1 MYMHTHT
8 HQCYCCNKPLQITN
22 HTSYILLSK
31 HKLYIRRTVKYN
43 KFETYFQQLHYKL
56 TFLPGHS
63 VSHVRLSGR
72 LACHPSPVVQCCRR
86 RSGDSPLLGGSWWQV
101 WRHGDLHVL
110 KRDFV
115 PVQFMTHDFQTCFIL
130 SMKPNRRVKTYNFYQ
145 RKIHC
150 KKKLAFLNGSPK
162 LLGVSIHGLYWWPA
176 FFVVWASLG
185 SSAGKRVKP
194 CEPKTCA
201 MYKQHSK
208 KTKQTTTKQCHA
220 QICM

>member
-1 MYMHTHT
+1 MVAKSRYTIQPVSTIYRITLPNNRANLGQSRYVYAHTHT

-101 WRHGDLHVL
+101 
-110 KRDFV
+110 
-115 PVQFMTHDFQTCFIL
+115 
-130 SMKPNRRVKTYNFYQ
+130 
-145 RKIHC
+145 
-150 KKKLAFLNGSPK
+150 
-162 LLGVSIHGLYWWPA
+162 
-176 FFVVWASLG
+176 
-185 SSAGKRVKP
+185 
-194 CEPKTCA
+194 
-201 MYKQHSK
+201 
-208 KTKQTTTKQCHA
+208 
-220 QICM
+220 